1 MKSDDKQTRIFS
13 ETESSSLVLFYD
25 SEEDDEEEG
34 VGPGSQTKPRD

>member
-25 SEEDDEEEG
+25 GEEDEEG

>member
-25 SEEDDEEEG
+25 GDEEEG

>member
-25 SEEDDEEEG
+25 GEEG
-34 VGPGSQTKPRD
+34 VGAGLADQT

>member
-25 SEEDDEEEG
+25 GEEDDEEEEG
-34 VGPGSQTKPRD
+34 VGAGLADQT

>member
-13 ETESSSLVLFYD
+13 ESSSLVLFYD
-25 SEEDDEEEG
+25 GEEDDEEEG